1 VKKLIVS
8 LSFATLAL
16 CLLAACGEQQ
26 KAPEA
31 AKPSAQGMQPAP
43 APQAA
48 SPGKSGNVV
57 ETMNAAGYSYVLV
70 DTGKEKF
77 WAAAPEVKVK
87 VGDSVAVPEGMPMPD
102 YESKTLNRKFDM
114 VYFVPA
120 LIVNGQPQAGAPGA
134 KPEGHPQVGGG
145 MGGDMGGSGAPKV
158 VAPAD
163 INLKGIK
170 KADQTVADVYAQK
183 AALSGKPVKI
193 RGKVVKFT
201 PEIMGKN
208 WIHLQDGSGQQG
220 SNDLTVTTSGVAKA
234 GDTVVVA
241 GKLSVNKDFGYGYK
255 YDVIVEDAQV
265 TKE

>member
-1 VKKLIVS
+1 MKKLIITLS
-8 LSFATLAL
+8 LAALTLG
-16 CLLAACGEQQ
+16 LAACGEQQ
-26 KAPEA
+26 KAPETT
-31 AKPSAQGMQPAP
+31 KPSTQGMQPAP
-43 APQAA
+43 QTT
-48 SPGKSGNVV
+48 SPGKSGKVT
-57 ETMNAAGYSYVLV
+57 ETMNAAGYTYVQV

-77 WAAAPEVKVK
+77 WAAAPEVKVQ

-102 YESKTLNRKFDM
+102 YESKTLNRKFDL

-120 LIVNGQPQAGAPGA
+120 LIVNGAPQAGASGA
-134 KPEGHPQVGGG
+134 MPEGHPQ
-145 MGGDMGGSGAPKV
+145 MGDDAGDSGGSGAPKV

-163 INLKGIK
+163 INLKGIQ

-183 AALSGKPVKI
+183 AALNGKSVKI

-220 SNDLTVTTSGVAKA
+220 SNDLTVTTSSTAKS

-241 GKLSVNKDFGYGYK
+241 GKLSVDKDFGYGYK